1 MPADESFTLA
11 EAARLTGLSTRALAR
26 RVERGSLP
34 ASKRNGRRI
43 VTLRALVEAG
53 LIDPATRERPAWS
66 RQGVDPAEVARE
78 LIETVIRQ
86 AIDLHALR
94 QAIGDVADASE
105 RGHAE
110 QAAALEAARQEREEL
125 RRKIAAMDEDRA
137 ALRRELAQVRRSRS

>member
-66 RQGVDPAEVARE
+66 RQCVDPAEVARE

>member
-1 MPADESFTLA
+1 
-11 EAARLTGLSTRALAR
+11 
-26 RVERGSLP
+26 LP